1 MFGSSAVFVITLS
14 VRTWC
19 ILKRYYFQPSF
30 PVSGPVMHDCTNH
43 PRDSKSSSL
52 CVTPV
57 LSAKDP
63 VHRPST
69 LLQPLEFCSAHCL
82 DSVPFALKTM
92 FSNSLRWW
100 RRGQGHVC

>member
-1 MFGSSAVFVITLS
+1 MQWEVGGVRIVRS
-14 VRTWC
+14 VRADVVSENLVR
-19 ILKRYYFQPSF
+19 IKEVLFQPSF
-30 PVSGPVMHDCTNH
+30 RVSGPVMHDCTDH
-43 PRDSKSSSL
+43 PRDSESSSL

-92 FSNSLRWW
+92 FSNFLR
-100 RRGQGHVC
+100 